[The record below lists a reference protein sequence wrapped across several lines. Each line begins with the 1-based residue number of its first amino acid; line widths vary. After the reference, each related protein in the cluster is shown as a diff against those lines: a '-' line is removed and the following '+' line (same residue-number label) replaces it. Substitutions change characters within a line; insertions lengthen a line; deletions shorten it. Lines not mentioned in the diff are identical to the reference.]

1 MPDFKVTKYRI
12 RVGEGHRR
20 PDAPFSAVLLS
31 DLHNA
36 SYGENNSRLLSEIRS
51 INPEVVLVAGD
62 MLTSTIEPQ
71 MDAAIALMNEL
82 TRKYPVYYANG
93 NHESRL
99 RKENEEAQEPYEN
112 KSETSGEYYDKY
124 MSAIRSYGV
133 HLLENTSE
141 TLEILHMPIRIWGL
155 ELPLEYYG
163 HFHSAVLTAG
173 KIEELLG
180 KPDTAAYQILLA
192 HNPCHFEAYAAWG
205 ADLTLSGH
213 LHGGIIRLPLL
224 GGVVSPQ
231 CRLFPKYDRG
241 LFSKGDAKLVV
252 SAGLGSHTVNIR
264 INNPPEL
271 VVLDFV

>member
-12 RVGEGHRR
+12 RVGEGHRE
-20 PDAPFSAVLLS
+20 PDAPFSAVLLA

-36 SYGENNSRLLSEIRS
+36 SYGNNNERLLAEIRN
-51 INPEVVLVAGD
+51 INPALVLVAGD
-62 MLTSTIEPQ
+62 MITSAKEPQ

-99 RKENEEAQEPYEN
+99 KE
-112 KSETSGEYYDKY
+112 KSEEQQETYEKY
-124 MSAIRSYGV
+124 ASAIRSYGV
-133 HLLENTSE
+133 HLLENTCE
-141 TLEILHMPIRIWGL
+141 TLEIHHMPICVWGL

-163 HFHSAVLTAG
+163 HFHSAQPTAQ
-173 KIEELLG
+173 IIDELLG
-180 KPDTAAYQILLA
+180 KPDTADYQILLA
-192 HNPCHFEAYAAWG
+192 HNPCHFEAYTAWG

-224 GGVVSPQ
+224 GGLVSPQ

-241 LFSKGDAKLVV
+241 LFSEGDAKLVV
-252 SAGLGSHTVNIR
+252 SAGLGSHSIPLR